1 MSPID
6 DELRRTLSG
15 RAEQVAPL
23 SDPIA
28 GIEARARRLHR
39 RRQAIGA
46 ACAVIAFAGGAA
58 VVPLLS
64 RNTSPAPSPGLT
76 AKPSP
81 TPTVTAPPATN
92 ATPPAVVSPSP
103 TTASSA
109 VGASSAPVGPAVA
122 AAVYYLHDTGTRL
135 VLQREWRRVPQDD
148 RVMSAVRLML
158 DKPLDPDYQT
168 LWPSATFVNTLQ
180 IGGGEA
186 TVGLSAPA
194 LTGHAGSE
202 AACLSLQQLVWTV
215 TAADPTI
222 KRVTLSVEGQTQGV
236 VSQWWGVGCGPDGPM
251 TRHAPSYDVLAPVQ
265 ISTYNDGDRV
275 KSRFSFGGEATVF
288 EATVSW
294 SVVDAG
300 GKQLAGGS
308 AQASAG

>member
-1 MSPID
+1 
-6 DELRRTLSG
+6 
-15 RAEQVAPL
+15 
-23 SDPIA
+23 
-28 GIEARARRLHR
+28 
-39 RRQAIGA
+39 
-46 ACAVIAFAGGAA
+46 
-58 VVPLLS
+58 
-64 RNTSPAPSPGLT
+64 
-76 AKPSP
+76 
-81 TPTVTAPPATN
+81 
-92 ATPPAVVSPSP
+92 
-103 TTASSA
+103 
-109 VGASSAPVGPAVA
+109 
-122 AAVYYLHDTGTRL
+122 
-135 VLQREWRRVPQDD
+135 
-148 RVMSAVRLML
+148 ML

-202 AACLSLQQLVWTV
+202 AACLTLQQLVWTV

-294 SVVDAG
+294 SVVDAA

-308 AQASAG
+308 VQASAGAPARGQWQAIVVLDTVQPGDVVQLRAWETSMKDGSVTNLDTKNVTITR